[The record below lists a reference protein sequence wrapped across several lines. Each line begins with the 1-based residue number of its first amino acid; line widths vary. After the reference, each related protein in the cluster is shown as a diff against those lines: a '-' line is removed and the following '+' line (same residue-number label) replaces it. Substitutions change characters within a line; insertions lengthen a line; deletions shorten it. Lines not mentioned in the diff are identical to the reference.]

1 MSAEKARVIRPMAV
15 TPDKLVYTNV
25 LEDDYTAWSV
35 GTYPAD
41 TWVRHNHRVWKALKE
56 TNKEPGAA
64 GSENDWLDG
73 GATNRWKMFDEK
85 VGTQTVRE
93 DGIDVTVEQDDFVDA
108 VSLLN
113 IWANGVRVT
122 MTDPIEGIVYQREI
136 PTVGADVDDWWE
148 YFFEPITR
156 TSDVVLDDL
165 PPYAGAEIRV
175 ELIVADG
182 DDARIGSLGM
192 GSTFEIGCARWGTS
206 VSMRD
211 FSIKEQDEYGN
222 LFVQERDY
230 SKRPEFDLIIDT
242 GRVDLVMSE
251 LAKLR
256 AKPCIYIAH
265 SKFTSTIALGFYR
278 ELLMVLSNPSISE
291 CTLTIE
297 GLT

>member
-1 MSAEKARVIRPMAV
+1 MSAEKARVIRPMTI
-15 TPDKLVYTNV
+15 TPDKLVSTNV
-25 LEDDYTAWSV
+25 PEDDYPAWTA
-35 GTYPAD
+35 GTYPAE
-41 TWVRHNHRVWKALKE
+41 TWVMHNHRVWQALRE
-56 TNKEPGAA
+56 TTKEPGAPDA
-64 GSENDWLDG
+64 ANDWNDG
-73 GATNRWKMFDEK
+73 GSTNRWRMFDEK
-85 VGTQTVRE
+85 VGRQTVRE

-165 PPYAGAEIRV
+165 PPYAGANIRV
-175 ELIVADG
+175 ELVVAEG